1 MTDNE
6 YTSFVLAATE
16 ANEDAMFADNFNDAI
31 IGLCHRAGGNTVI
44 AYDIDKVI
52 EILVV
57 EHDMSIEEAVEYAEF
72 NVFSAYVGENTP
84 VFIEKMENII
94 ERF

>member
-1 MTDNE
+1 MTDDQ

-16 ANEDAMFADNFNDAI
+16 ANEEAMFADNFNDAI
-31 IGLCHRAGGNTVI
+31 IGLCYRAGGSTVV
-44 AYDIDKVI
+44 AYDADKVI

-57 EHDMSIEEAVEYAEF
+57 EHDMSIEEAVEYAEY

-84 VFIEKMENII
+84 VFIEKMENIV

>member
-1 MTDNE
+1 
-6 YTSFVLAATE
+6 VLAATE